1 MSSSKAKSDIEIY
14 EDSSFSYDGFQV
26 VRGEFFAHIYEPSF
40 SFNNNKVY
48 VNMACIKKLPEYDYI
63 QILVNPDTKK
73 LAVRPCKE
81 DEKDSFRWCSA
92 TEKRT
97 PKQITCK
104 MFYAKVM
111 SLMGWSSSN
120 RYKLLGKLI
129 RAGNELLFVFDL
141 ESPEIYESK
150 VKGDDSVVKSKIPSY
165 SEDWKN
171 QFGVSVSEHKSKIQI
186 ETFKGYHV
194 FALQNEPKG
203 KNTVQE
209 NIKTN
214 PGNEVENDGKPY
226 EQLSF
231 NETEGT
237 LSPSGP
243 TEQSDSYTSQYAQSV
258 R

>member
-129 RAGNELLFVFDL
+129 RASNELLFVFDL

-186 ETFKGYHV
+186 
-194 FALQNEPKG
+194 
-203 KNTVQE
+203 
-209 NIKTN
+209 
-214 PGNEVENDGKPY
+214 
-226 EQLSF
+226 
-231 NETEGT
+231 
-237 LSPSGP
+237 
-243 TEQSDSYTSQYAQSV
+243 
-258 R
+258 